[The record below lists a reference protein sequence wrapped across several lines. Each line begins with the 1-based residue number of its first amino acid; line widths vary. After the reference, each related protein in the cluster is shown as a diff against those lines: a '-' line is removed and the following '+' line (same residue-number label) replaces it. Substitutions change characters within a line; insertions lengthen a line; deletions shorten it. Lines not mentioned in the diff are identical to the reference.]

1 MIKVEMVWVLIGLVI
16 GVALLV
22 WWLLATPRHITARTG
37 AFVLPAHVTLKPQP
51 LLTDTELF
59 LYNLMRL
66 AVQDHY
72 LVFTQVPLW
81 SIVHVEAAG
90 PARSE
95 LLQRIALKR
104 LDFVLV
110 HPGSRMVE
118 QVVQLEDD
126 ESSRLHRGGY
136 HEVIKSVVESAGIR
150 FMTLPPHTSYT
161 IPQLATLLGLG
172 DSE

>member
-1 MIKVEMVWVLIGLVI
+1 MDWVLIGLVI

-22 WWLLATPRHITARTG
+22 WWLLAQPRHVAPRTG
-37 AFVLPAHVTLKPQP
+37 TFVLPPHVTLRPQP

-66 AVQDHY
+66 AVQDQY

-81 SIVHVEAAG
+81 SIVQVEAEG

-95 LLQRIALKR
+95 VLQRIALKR

-110 HPGSRMVE
+110 HPGSRIVE

-126 ESSRLHRGGY
+126 ESSRLHRGDSQ
-136 HEVIKSVVESAGIR
+136 EVIKSVVESAGIR

-161 IPQLATLLGLG
+161 IPQLATFLGLG

>member
-1 MIKVEMVWVLIGLVI
+1 MDWGLVGLGAGI
-16 GVALLV
+16 ALLV
-22 WWLLATPRHITARTG
+22 WWVVVSSASVKARPG
-37 AFVLPAHVTLKPQP
+37 GFVLPPHVKLHPQP
-51 LLTDTELF
+51 LLTDTELY

-81 SIVHVEAAG
+81 SIVRVETEG

-118 QVVQLEDD
+118 QVVLLEEEQASHTHQRD
-126 ESSRLHRGGY
+126 RL
-136 HEVIKSVVESAGIR
+136 EIIKAVVESAGIR
-150 FMTLPPHTSYT
+150 FMALPAHTSYT
-161 IPQLATLLGLG
+161 IPQLASVLGLA
-172 DSE
+172 DSD